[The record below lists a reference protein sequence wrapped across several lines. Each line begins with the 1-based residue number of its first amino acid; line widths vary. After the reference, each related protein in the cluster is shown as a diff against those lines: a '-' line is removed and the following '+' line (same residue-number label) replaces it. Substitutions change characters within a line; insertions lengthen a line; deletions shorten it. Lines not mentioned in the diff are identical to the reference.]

1 MSDTKSTVRKLVLE
15 VSQKTKARWVAT
27 SNRDGMRLHDWI
39 IGTLDDNA
47 WFDDEGA
54 PGNIRQDDD

>member
-1 MSDTKSTVRKLVLE
+1 
-15 VSQKTKARWVAT
+15 
-27 SNRDGMRLHDWI
+27 MRLHDWI

-54 PGNIRQDDD
+54 PGNMRQDDD